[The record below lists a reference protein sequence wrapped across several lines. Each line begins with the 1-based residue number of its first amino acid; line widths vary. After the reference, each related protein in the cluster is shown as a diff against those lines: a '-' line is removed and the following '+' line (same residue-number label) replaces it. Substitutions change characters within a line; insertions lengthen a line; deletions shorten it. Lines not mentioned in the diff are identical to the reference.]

1 MKLVFAT
8 GNAHKVKEVAAVL
21 GADYAISTPGEH
33 GHTFDPEETAGTLE
47 GNAYIKA
54 LEAHRLCGIPAFAD
68 DTGLF
73 CDGLDGLPGV
83 HAARFGAL
91 YGPPGDNTDLLLAKL
106 QGSANRT
113 AHFRSVFCLVGF
125 GEPLFFEGIL
135 RGSIAA
141 GPSGEGGFGYD
152 PVFVPQGFNRSL
164 AAMPAQFK
172 YKLSHR
178 TRALESMLAWLD
190 VHLQA

>member
-1 MKLVFAT
+1 MKLIFAT

-21 GADYAISTPGEH
+21 GSDYEISTPGKH
-33 GHTFDPEETAGTLE
+33 GYAFDPEETAATLE

-54 LEAHRLCGIPAFAD
+54 SEAHRLCGVPAFAD

-73 CDGLDGLPGV
+73 CEALDGLPGV

-91 YGPPGDNTDLLLAKL
+91 YGPPGDNTELLLTKL
-106 QGSANRT
+106 QGSASRA

-125 GEPLFFEGIL
+125 GEPLYFEGIL
-135 RGSIAA
+135 RGSIATEQ
-141 GPSGEGGFGYD
+141 SGAGGFGYD
-152 PVFVPQGFNRSL
+152 PVFIPQGFDRSL
-164 AAMPAQFK
+164 AAMPPAFK
-172 YKLSHR
+172 YTLSHR

-190 VHLQA
+190 VHTQA

>member
-178 TRALESMLAWLD
+178 TRAL
-190 VHLQA
+190 